1 MDTSHLRAALYLR
14 RSTEEHQAASLD
26 VQEQEAKAFIAK
38 RGWSLA
44 AEHVFADSGISR
56 AEFAKRAGLVA
67 MLRAVERRDVDVI
80 VTRDETRLGGDMVRV
95 SLLLQDIQDA
105 GVKVFYY
112 YTGEEVLLDGAI
124 AKFMVTARNFAA
136 ELEREKIAQR
146 THEHLLVKARKG
158 LNVGGRVYGY
168 DNVEVMDGETRKHV
182 EYALN
187 PEQSAIVV
195 EIFTRYGRGEG
206 LRTIAKALN
215 ARGVPSA
222 RAGRRGTGSWAP
234 SALFSLLRR
243 PRYIGILEWNHF
255 EKTYKKGTKVR
266 VKREPSEW
274 LRVEAPH
281 LRIISDELWTAAH
294 AQMRENKVSVPPKG
308 KKKGGR
314 PHSYLL
320 TGLARCASCGGPLTV
335 LNSRDGLVPIKVY
348 VCAYRRDRGE
358 TVCANKM
365 RRPVERVNDAVIA
378 WVQANILSE
387 ELVLDSLEKVRQR
400 LVAREGVRHGRAPAA
415 RRPRSQAARRA
426 RQPRGHPRDH
436 TEGERRQHPRRHLR
450 TPR

>member
-1 MDTSHLRAALYLR
+1 
-14 RSTEEHQAASLD
+14 
-26 VQEQEAKAFIAK
+26 
-38 RGWSLA
+38 
-44 AEHVFADSGISR
+44 
-56 AEFAKRAGLVA
+56 
-67 MLRAVERRDVDVI
+67 MLRAVERRDIDVI

-95 SLLLQDIQDA
+95 SLLLQDMQDA

-112 YTGEEVLLDGAI
+112 YTGVQVLLDGAI

-168 DNVEVMDGETRKHV
+168 DNVEVMDGERRKHV

-206 LRTIAKALN
+206 LRTIAKTLN

-222 RAGRRGTGSWAP
+222 RAGKRGTGSWAP

-255 EKTYKKGTKVR
+255 EKTYKRGTKVR
-266 VKREPSEW
+266 VKREEHEW

-281 LRIISDELWTAAH
+281 LRIVSDELWTAAH
-294 AQMRENKVSVPPKG
+294 AQMRKNKVGIPTTG
-308 KKKGGR
+308 AKKKGGR

-320 TGLARCASCGGPLTV
+320 SGLARCASCGGALTV
-335 LNSRDGLVPIKVY
+335 LNSRDGLLPIKVY
-348 VCAYRRDRGE
+348 VCGYRRDRGE

-365 RRPVERVNDAVIA
+365 RRPVERVSEAVIA

-387 ELVLDSLEKVRQR
+387 ELILDSLEKVRQR
-400 LVAREGVRHGRAPAA
+400 LVARAKTTGTSEVLQLESRAAKLRAELGNLVDILASTPKANASSILAGFSERQEELNDLDTRIRTTKAVPEAIQFEVRRME
-415 RRPRSQAARRA
+415 A
-426 RQPRGHPRDH
+426 RQRGSSPTSGPPPRWSRPAHAPS
-436 TEGERRQHPRRHLR
+436 
-450 TPR
+450 